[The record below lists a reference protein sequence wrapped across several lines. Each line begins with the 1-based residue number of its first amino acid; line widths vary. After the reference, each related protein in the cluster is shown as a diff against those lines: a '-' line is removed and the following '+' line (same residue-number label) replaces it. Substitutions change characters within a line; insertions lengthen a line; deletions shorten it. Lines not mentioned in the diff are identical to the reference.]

1 MAAGKM
7 VRYKKKKA
15 IVYKKKTRPPLPI
28 GGFPKNKMVK
38 LRYVTECVVQCS
50 GLSNSYTYSANGMY
64 DPDITGGGHQ
74 PKAFDE
80 WMAVYNHYNV
90 VGSKINV
97 KLVSTHGGDGY
108 IWGVT
113 RTPTPNSL
121 ASKLLTYCLE
131 NRYTRGY
138 RALGSNPG
146 QRALA
151 NIPAITKYSQ
161 KKQFGQNSSQKTD
174 LTGNASSNPTEQS
187 YFEVW
192 MAPINNIPTT
202 QTASFIVTI
211 DYIAL
216 LTEPRVL
223 AQS

>member
-1 MAAGKM
+1 MAGGKM
-7 VRYKKKKA
+7 IRYKKKRT
-15 IVYKKKTRPPLPI
+15 YRKKRKSTPPLPI

-38 LRYVTECVVQCS
+38 LRYVSECVVTCS
-50 GLSNSYTYSANGMY
+50 GLSNSHSFSANGMY

-90 VGSKINV
+90 VGSKVSV
-97 KLVSTHGGDGY
+97 KLVSPHGADGY

-113 RTPTPNSL
+113 RTPSPNQL
-121 ASKLLTYCLE
+121 QSKLLTYCLE

-138 RALGSNPG
+138 RAIGINPG

-151 NIPAITKYSQ
+151 NRPFTAKYSQ
-161 KKQFGQNSSQKTD
+161 KSQFGQNSSQKTN
-174 LTGNASSNPTEQS
+174 LTGDAGANPAEQS

-192 MAPINNIPTT
+192 IAPINNIPTN

>member
-1 MAAGKM
+1 MA
-7 VRYKKKKA
+7 KKK
-15 IVYKKKTRPPLPI
+15 YNNKKKMIKYRKRQPLPI
-28 GGFPKNKMVK
+28 GGFPKTKMIK
-38 LRYVTECVVQCS
+38 LRYVTESVVQCS
-50 GLSNSYTYSANGMY
+50 GLSNSHNFSANGLY
-64 DPDITGGGHQ
+64 DPDITGTGHQ

-90 VGSKINV
+90 VGSRISV
-97 KLVSTHGGDGY
+97 KLVSPHGADGF

-121 ASKLLTYCLE
+121 QGKLLTYCLE
-131 NRYTRGY
+131 NRYTKGY
-138 RALGSNPG
+138 RAIGNNPG

-151 NIPAITKYSQ
+151 NRPFTTNYSQ

-174 LTGNASSNPTEQS
+174 LTGNNTSNPAEQS

-192 MAPINNIPTT
+192 MAPINNIPST